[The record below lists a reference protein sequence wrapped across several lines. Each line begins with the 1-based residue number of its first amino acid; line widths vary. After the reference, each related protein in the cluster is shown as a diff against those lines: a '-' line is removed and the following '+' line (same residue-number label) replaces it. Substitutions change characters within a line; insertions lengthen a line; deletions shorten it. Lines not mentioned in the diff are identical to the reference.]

1 MPKTKRVTAPAVHEP
16 SSVRLV
22 KIGAAGAQLPAE
34 AAEWVAVLDNDTKLI
49 WSLAAAKAKS
59 WQHADEIAKSTTIA
73 GLLGRLPTRKE
84 LLTLVDDT
92 RYNPA
97 IDTAFFT
104 ECPTDDWYW
113 TSTPAAPSPGDCAW
127 IVHFG
132 SGCASWNNRDSSGFV
147 RAVRASQS

>member
-1 MPKTKRVTAPAVHEP
+1 MT
-16 SSVRLV
+16 SSRFV

-113 TSTPAAPSPGDCAW
+113 TSTPAAPSPGVCAW
-127 IVHFG
+127 VVYFY
-132 SGCASWNNRDSSGFV
+132 SGDANWDYRLNGGFV